1 MKQILIFCLVL
12 VYSACNNTSTST
24 TQSASG
30 ASQTDNKD
38 QSSKET
44 TQIDKPSMED
54 AVKYVGKK
62 PSEVDLFNQYDLNK
76 RIENM
81 LESDYETF
89 KANWNEETPIMK
101 DGEILYF
108 IGCKTGDCASNKY
121 FVMLDMLDTNIN
133 IIFIRGGL
141 PKSYEESAII
151 GMPETVANAFQKT
164 VSSPTL

>member
-12 VYSACNNTSTST
+12 ACTACNNTSKST

-30 ASQTDNKD
+30 ESQTENKE
-38 QSSKET
+38 KA
-44 TQIDKPSMED
+44 QIDKPSMED

-62 PSEVDLFNQYDLNK
+62 PSEVDLFNQYNLNK
-76 RIENM
+76 RIENT
-81 LESDYETF
+81 LKSDYETF
-89 KANWNEETPIMK
+89 KANWNEETAIMK

-141 PKSYEESAII
+141 PKSFEESAII
-151 GMPETVANAFQKT
+151 GMPENVANAFQKT